1 MYCTKEKKEV
11 MIVECIKLN
20 IEISV
25 VKFKVYFRMLIKKMH
40 CLMSVNWI
48 SVNSLI
54 IKINLFIWLD
64 DNLFEQYKFNN

>member
-1 MYCTKEKKEV
+1 MERRSS
-11 MIVECIKLN
+11 IKF
-20 IEISV
+20 ISESWY
-25 VKFKVYFRMLIKKMH
+25 KTMH

-54 IKINLFIWLD
+54 IKINLCIWLD